1 MCQIIGDQMDWF
13 SQIDMYSILIL
24 GVIISTSLMIGF
36 SLVEVNLQQIT
47 KKIIFLGCIASLLYY
62 LSTFLLDDIHILIIL
77 YLGFIPI
84 VIYYFKVPFLQS
96 VLSIL
101 LALTFNLTII
111 HLLAYNLFDMA
122 LKISNVPNDPVM
134 IIAFNTFLMFTNIF
148 IALIIYYKTPVLF
161 PNRWFNIKIVEGS
174 QANLLKLHVFFITL
188 ILVAINLFLYFTF
201 VELPNLRIPFRI
213 FVMLWG
219 IIICCIF
226 LFFSKRIV
234 IYNME
239 RMQFSLD
246 KVYQKDLQSFYH
258 IIRSQR
264 HDFNIHLNTIYGL
277 IQSEKFTETNEY
289 INKVVKE
296 ARDINELLP
305 LHHPEIG
312 AMLYTYKELALQKG
326 INIQFQIKDDL
337 RTMPCNIYEMNKILG
352 NLLQNAIEAVDSGTV
367 EVTIAKRFDQ
377 ITVSV
382 ANQINLDHLKL
393 EDMFSHG
400 FSTKSTHEGIGLPT
414 IQNIISKF
422 NGVMYPEIIDDRLI
436 MNVHIPLIQ

>member
-1 MCQIIGDQMDWF
+1 MRQIIGDQMDWF
-13 SQIDMYSILIL
+13 SQIGVYSILSI
-24 GVIISTSLMIGF
+24 GVIISTSLLIGF
-36 SLVEVNLQQIT
+36 SLVEVNIKQKT
-47 KKIIFLGCIASLLYY
+47 KKIVLLSYIASLIYY
-62 LSTFLLDDIHILIIL
+62 LSTFLLDDTLILIAL

-111 HLLAYNLFDMA
+111 HLLAYNLFDMS
-122 LKISNVPNDPVM
+122 LKISNVPNDPV
-134 IIAFNTFLMFTNIF
+134 ITIAFNTFLIFTNVF
-148 IALIIYYKTPVLF
+148 ISLIIYYKAPVLF
-161 PNRWFNIKIVEGS
+161 PNRWFNIKIVEES
-174 QANLLKLHVFFITL
+174 QSNLLKLHVFFITL
-188 ILVAINLFLYFTF
+188 ILVAIDLFLYFTF
-201 VELPNLRIPFRI
+201 VELPVLRMPFRI

-226 LFFSKRIV
+226 LLFSKRIV
-234 IYNME
+234 VYNME

-258 IIRSQR
+258 MIRSQR

-277 IQSEKFTETNEY
+277 IQGKKFNETNEY
-289 INKVVKE
+289 IHKIVKE

-312 AMLYTYKELALQKG
+312 ALLYTYKELALQKG
-326 INIQFQIKDDL
+326 IHIQFQIKDDL

-352 NLLQNAIEAVDSGTV
+352 NLLQNAIEAVNNGTI
-367 EVTIAKRFDQ
+367 EVTIAKRYDQ

-382 ANQINLDHLKL
+382 ANQINMDQLKL

-400 FSTKSTHEGIGLPT
+400 FSTKATHEGIGLPT